1 MRFGI
6 RARFLL
12 AVSVLLPAVVALAF
26 TAQQGLGHLNASVS
40 DLYTRD
46 VVTGQLAQTVG
57 TRLDRLDQTALQAL
71 ATSNPDGRRRSAS
84 VVQTVDAPAVDV
96 ALVEFV
102 HAQGNSTTDD
112 HHDAA
117 ELVSHWDSFRRVW
130 LGDVLT
136 TGSSS
141 QRRQAIPAFQRAYAS
156 LAGVADALSRSEALK
171 AKRAARLA
179 GVTHRNSLLRV
190 YEISAA
196 TLLLALGVALW
207 LAWTIV
213 PRARVYSRF
222 AGRVAAGET
231 PPTVEVRGRDELA
244 DLGHA
249 LNRMVIDRSAIDYHA
264 RKQTEFTE
272 TIQLA
277 ESEAEAH
284 ELLKLHV
291 ERSVSGSSAV
301 VLNRNNSEDRL
312 EPKTAVAPGSALAET
327 LAGAGPRDCLAIRFA
342 RTHTSR
348 DGETALLTCAVCK
361 QLPGEIVCQPLLVGG
376 EVIGSVLT
384 SGPTFGEADT
394 ARIGESVTLAAPVL
408 ANLRDLAIA
417 EVRAATDALTGLP
430 NSRAV
435 RDTARRMVAEATRGA
450 RPLSALLLDLD
461 HFKNINDTHGHGSG
475 DEVLAAVGE
484 ALRSTVRESDFA
496 GRYGGEEFLI
506 LLPDTDLASGLAV
519 AEKLRAAVAMI
530 SVPGVDQPIT
540 TSVGVAMLP
549 AHGHDTPTLLR
560 SSDRA
565 LYSAKANGRNRVE
578 TLQPEIPTATSHE
591 AAAA

>member
-12 AVSVLLPAVVALAF
+12 AVSVLLPAVLALAF
-26 TAQQGLGHLNASVS
+26 TARQGLGDLNASVN
-40 DLYTRD
+40 DLYARD
-46 VVTGQLAQTVG
+46 VVTGQLAQAVG
-57 TRLDRLDQTALQAL
+57 TKLDRLDETAIQAL
-71 ATSNPDGRRRSAS
+71 ASHTPDSQRRSAS
-84 VVQTVDAPAVDV
+84 AVQTVDAPAVDV

-102 HAQGNSTTDD
+102 HARGNSTPQE
-112 HHDAA
+112 HHAAA
-117 ELVSHWDSFRRVW
+117 ELVSRWDAFRRVW
-130 LGDVLT
+130 LGHVLT
-136 TGSSS
+136 AGSSA
-141 QRRQAIPAFQRAYAS
+141 QRGETIPAFQRAYAS
-156 LAGVADALSRSEALK
+156 LAAVADAVSRSEVAK
-171 AKRAARLA
+171 AKRAAHLA

-222 AGRVAAGET
+222 AGLVAAGET
-231 PPTVEVRGRDELA
+231 PPNVEVRGRDELA
-244 DLGHA
+244 DLGDA
-249 LNRMVIDRSAIDYHA
+249 LNRMVVDRGAIDYHA
-264 RKQTEFTE
+264 QRQTEFTE

-291 ERSVSGSSAV
+291 ERSVSESSAV

-312 EPKTAVAPGSALAET
+312 EPKTAVPPDSVLVET
-327 LAGAGPRDCLAIRFA
+327 LAGAGPRDCLAVRFA
-342 RTHTSR
+342 RTHTTRAR
-348 DGETALLTCAVCK
+348 DASLLTCAVCR
-361 QLPGEIVCQPLLVGG
+361 QLPGEKVCQPLLVGG

-384 SGPTFGEADT
+384 SGPAFSDADA

-408 ANLRDLAIA
+408 ANLRNLAIA

-430 NSRAV
+430 NSRSV
-435 RDTARRMVAEATRGA
+435 RDTARRMVAEATRGS

-461 HFKNINDTHGHGSG
+461 HFKNINETHGHGTG

-484 ALRSTVRESDFA
+484 ALRSSVRESDFA

-506 LLPDTDLASGLAV
+506 LLPDTDLTSGLAV
-519 AEKLRAAVAMI
+519 AEKLRAAIATI
-530 SVPGVDQPIT
+530 GVSGVGRPIT
-540 TSVGVAMLP
+540 ASVGVATLP
-549 AHGHDTPTLLR
+549 AQGHDTPTLLR
-560 SSDRA
+560 SADRA

-578 TLQPEIPTATSHE
+578 TLQPEVPTATPYE
-591 AAAA
+591 ASAA

>member
-12 AVSVLLPAVVALAF
+12 AVSVLLPAVLALAF
-26 TAQQGLGHLNASVS
+26 TAQQGLGHLNASVN
-40 DLYTRD
+40 DLYARD
-46 VVTGQLAQTVG
+46 VVTGQLAQAVG
-57 TRLDRLDQTALQAL
+57 TKLDRLDQSAIQAL
-71 ATSNPDGRRRSAS
+71 ATQNPDRRRRSAS
-84 VVQTVDAPAVDV
+84 AVQTVDAPAVDV
-96 ALVEFV
+96 ALAEFV
-102 HAQGNSTTDD
+102 HARGDGTAQE

-117 ELVSHWDSFRRVW
+117 ELVSRWNAFRNVW
-130 LGDVLT
+130 LGRVLT
-136 TGSSS
+136 TGSGEQHS
-141 QRRQAIPAFQRAYAS
+141 QTIPAFQHAYVS
-156 LAGVADALSRSEALK
+156 LAAAADALSRSEALN
-171 AKRAARLA
+171 AKRAAHLA
-179 GVTHRNSLLRV
+179 DVTHGSSLLRV
-190 YEISAA
+190 YEISVA

-231 PPTVEVRGRDELA
+231 PPTVDVRGRDELA

-249 LNRMVIDRSAIDYHA
+249 LNRMVVDRSAIDHHA
-264 RKQTEFTE
+264 RRRTEFTE
-272 TIQLA
+272 TIQLT
-277 ESEAEAH
+277 ENEAEAH
-284 ELLKLHV
+284 ELLKVHV
-291 ERSVSGSSAV
+291 ERSVPESSMV

-312 EPKTAVAPGSALAET
+312 EPKTAIEPGSSLAET
-327 LAGAGPRDCLAIRFA
+327 LPGAGPRDCLAVRFA
-342 RTHTSR
+342 RTHHR
-348 DGETALLTCAVCK
+348 RVGEASLLTCAVCR
-361 QLPGEIVCQPLLVGG
+361 QVPGEVVCQPLLVGG

-384 SGPTFGEADT
+384 CGPTFSDADA

-408 ANLRDLAIA
+408 ANLRNLAIA

-430 NSRAV
+430 NNRSV

-461 HFKNINDTHGHGSG
+461 HFKNINDTYGHGPG

-519 AEKLRAAVAMI
+519 AEKLRASVATI
-530 SVPGVDQPIT
+530 EVSGVDRPIT
-540 TSVGVAMLP
+540 ASVGVATLP

-560 SSDRA
+560 SADRA
-565 LYSAKANGRNRVE
+565 LYSAKAAGRNRVE
-578 TLQPEIPTATSHE
+578 TLHPDIPTATPYEE
-591 AAAA
+591 ATA